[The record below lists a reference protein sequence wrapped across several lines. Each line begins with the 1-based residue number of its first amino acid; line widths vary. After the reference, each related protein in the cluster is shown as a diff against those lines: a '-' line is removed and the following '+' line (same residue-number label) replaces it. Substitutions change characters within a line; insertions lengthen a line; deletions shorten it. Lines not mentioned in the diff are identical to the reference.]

1 MNTSELDFIR
11 EIAENSDGSETRIGD
26 FVIRRDYGIDCVY
39 DGPGGEVLIPEEIG
53 SLDLSD
59 TFKDA
64 KNITGL
70 VFPKTAKSVT
80 IKAFGSRA
88 TLRKLVFSEG
98 IEELPETNSFAN
110 CKVLEEV
117 ILPESLQYVG
127 AGAFKK
133 TPWYLNTVEADN
145 GCFYLGRF
153 LVDSE
158 EEITFASVRE
168 GTTMICGKA
177 FLNRADLTGIKLP
190 DTLRIIGAQ
199 AFFGCIGLTEAL
211 LPKHI
216 SRIEKWSFG
225 GCSALKRI
233 DIPAADADISEDA
246 FGSEK
251 FGGLYLPDYAFIPTD
266 LKGSAGQM
274 RFFIYSYL
282 TSRERHSAERQK
294 QYDAEVKKRKAKL
307 LETAMDNE
315 NLAVL
320 RNLAPTTVTVEN
332 ISGLIE
338 TAQQRNVPEL
348 TAFLLEWQ
356 EKHFGKPD
364 LEKEQR
370 KEMTR
375 DPMSAGELK
384 KLWATKKL
392 ADGTLTITSYKG
404 TDTDICVPACI
415 GKAKIT
421 VIGNS
426 AFSVFGPLGKTIPK
440 EYTEARKRIRSV
452 IISDGITSIGM
463 FAFDC
468 CSSMEAIS
476 IPASVTEIDDMAFDH
491 CSNLTIQAP
500 AGSYAEQYAREH
512 GIPFTAE

>member
-1 MNTSELDFIR
+1 MNASELDFIR
-11 EIAENSDGSETRIGD
+11 EIMENSDGSETRIGD

-39 DGPGGEVLIPEEIG
+39 DGPGGEVSIPEEIG
-53 SLDLSD
+53 CLDLSD

-70 VFPKTAKSVT
+70 IFPKTAKSAT

-98 IEELPETNSFAN
+98 VEEIPETNSFAN
-110 CKVLEEV
+110 YKVLEEV
-117 ILPESLQYVG
+117 ILPESLQYIG
-127 AGAFKK
+127 PGAFQK
-133 TPWYLNTVEADN
+133 TPWYANTVEADN

-158 EEITFASVRE
+158 EEISYAFVRE

-199 AFFGCIGLTEAL
+199 AFFGCAGLTEAL
-211 LPKHI
+211 LPNHI

-225 GCSALKRI
+225 GCRALKRI
-233 DIPAADADISEDA
+233 DIPSADAEISEDA

-251 FGGLYLPDYAFIPTD
+251 FGGLHLPDYAFIPTD
-266 LKGSAGQM
+266 LKGSLGQM
-274 RFFIYSYL
+274 RFFLYSYL
-282 TSRERHSAERQK
+282 TSRERHTAARQK

-307 LETAMDNE
+307 LETAMDNK

-320 RNLAPTTVTVEN
+320 RNLAPVAISAEN
-332 ISGLIE
+332 VAGLIE
-338 TAQQRNVPEL
+338 TAQHGNASDL

-356 EKHFGKPD
+356 EKHFGNLD
-364 LEKEQR
+364 LEKQQN
-370 KEMTR
+370 KEINR
-375 DPMSAGELK
+375 DPMSVGELK
-384 KLWATKKL
+384 KIWATKKL
-392 ADGTLTITSYKG
+392 EDGTLEITSYKG

-421 VIGNS
+421 AIGKS

-440 EYTEARKRIRSV
+440 EYTETRKQIRSV
-452 IISDGITSIGM
+452 ILPDGITSIGM

-468 CSSMEAIS
+468 CSSMESIT
-476 IPASVTEIDDMAFDH
+476 IPASVTAITMAFDR
-491 CSNLTIQAP
+491 CSRLTIHAP
-500 AGSYAEQYAREH
+500 AGSYAEQYAKEH
-512 GIPFTAE
+512 NIPFVAE